1 MLGKTA
7 GKRLTAYISDYVIFD
22 LETTGISSAAD
33 EVIEISAVKVKGGRV
48 VEEFSTLVNPGRPIP
63 FAASQVNG
71 ITDDMVKNS
80 PCFEQAFAAFLEFVG
95 NEVLVGHNIH
105 NFDMKFLYRDAGR
118 FWNQTLTNDYVDTLQ
133 MARVCLPQLRH
144 HKLTDLAKYYGICS
158 EGAHRALCD
167 CRMNQKVFEL
177 LGKESAKSKAA
188 QKVCPR
194 CGSDLKRRSGRFG
207 DFWGCAGFPACR
219 YTENI

>member
-7 GKRLTAYISDYVIFD
+7 GERLTAYISDYVIFD

-80 PCFEQAFAAFLEFVG
+80 PCFEQAFAAFLEFVV

-118 FWNQTLTNDYVDTLQ
+118 FCTIYGYHKY
-133 MARVCLPQLRH
+133 CL
-144 HKLTDLAKYYGICS
+144 A
-158 EGAHRALCD
+158 
-167 CRMNQKVFEL
+167 
-177 LGKESAKSKAA
+177 
-188 QKVCPR
+188 
-194 CGSDLKRRSGRFG
+194 
-207 DFWGCAGFPACR
+207 
-219 YTENI
+219 

>member
-63 FAASQVNG
+63 FAASQLNG

-80 PCFEQAFAAFLEFVG
+80 P
-95 NEVLVGHNIH
+95 
-105 NFDMKFLYRDAGR
+105 
-118 FWNQTLTNDYVDTLQ
+118 
-133 MARVCLPQLRH
+133 
-144 HKLTDLAKYYGICS
+144 
-158 EGAHRALCD
+158 
-167 CRMNQKVFEL
+167 
-177 LGKESAKSKAA
+177 
-188 QKVCPR
+188 
-194 CGSDLKRRSGRFG
+194 
-207 DFWGCAGFPACR
+207 
-219 YTENI
+219 

>member
-63 FAASQVNG
+63 FATSQVNG

-144 HKLTDLAKYYGICS
+144 HKLTDLAQYYGICS